1 MSAAKPKEPQPLGST
16 SGKRGYIRSCQR
28 CGKELRGVGRT
39 TKWCPDCRLAVRAQ
53 QSSAYYQ
60 KQKAIAQANRE
71 VITREASLRLLARV
85 ADWAGISYGALM
97 AKSPAEREVLILAY
111 KTEKGGNAP

>member
-1 MSAAKPKEPQPLGST
+1 MAG
-16 SGKRGYIRSCQR
+16 GKSRCCVR
-28 CGKELRGVGRT
+28 CGSYYTPTGAHQKY
-39 TKWCPDCRLAVRAQ
+39 CPDCRLAVRAQ

-60 KQKAIAQANRE
+60 KQKAALAK

-97 AKSPAEREVLILAY
+97 AKSPNARAALVRQYQE
-111 KTEKGGNAP
+111 EKGEIP

>member
-1 MSAAKPKEPQPLGST
+1 MAG
-16 SGKRGYIRSCQR
+16 GKSRCCVR
-28 CGKELRGVGRT
+28 CGSYYTPTGAHQKY
-39 TKWCPDCRLAVRAQ
+39 CPDCRLAVRAQ

-60 KQKAIAQANRE
+60 KQKAALAK

-97 AKSPAEREVLILAY
+97 AKSPDARAALVRQYQE
-111 KTEKGGNAP
+111 EKGEIP

>member
-1 MSAAKPKEPQPLGST
+1 MAGGKTTEPQPLGST

-60 KQKAIAQANRE
+60 KQKAALTK

-97 AKSPAEREVLILAY
+97 AKSPDARAALVRQYQE
-111 KTEKGGNAP
+111 EKGEIP

>member
-1 MSAAKPKEPQPLGST
+1 MAD
-16 SGKRGYIRSCQR
+16 GKTRCCLR
-28 CGKELRGVGRT
+28 CGAYYTPTGRSQ
-39 TKWCPDCRLAVRAQ
+39 KYCPDCRLAVRAQ

-60 KQKAIAQANRE
+60 KQKAIAQANQE

-97 AKSPAEREVLILAY
+97 AKSPDARAALIQQY
-111 KTEKGGNAP
+111 QQTKGEIL

>member
-1 MSAAKPKEPQPLGST
+1 M
-16 SGKRGYIRSCQR
+16 R
-28 CGKELRGVGRT
+28 CGSYYTPTGAHQKY
-39 TKWCPDCRLAVRAQ
+39 CPDCRLAVRAQ

-60 KQKAIAQANRE
+60 KQKAIAQANQE

-97 AKSPAEREVLILAY
+97 AKSPDARAALVRQYQE
-111 KTEKGGNAP
+111 EKGEIP

>member
-1 MSAAKPKEPQPLGST
+1 MAGGKTTEPQPLGST

-97 AKSPAEREVLILAY
+97 AKSPDARAALVRQYQE
-111 KTEKGGNAP
+111 EKGEIP

>member
-1 MSAAKPKEPQPLGST
+1 MAG
-16 SGKRGYIRSCQR
+16 GKLRCCVR
-28 CGKELRGVGRT
+28 CGSYYTPTGAHQKY
-39 TKWCPDCRLAVRAQ
+39 CPDCRLAVRAQ

-60 KQKAIAQANRE
+60 KQKAIAQANQE

-97 AKSPAEREVLILAY
+97 AKSPDARAALVRQY
-111 KTEKGGNAP
+111 QNEKGEIP

>member
-1 MSAAKPKEPQPLGST
+1 MAG
-16 SGKRGYIRSCQR
+16 GKLRACLR
-28 CGKELRGVGRT
+28 CGSYYTPTGPSQKY
-39 TKWCPDCRLAVRAQ
+39 CPDCRLAVRAQ

-60 KQKAIAQANRE
+60 KQKATLAK

-97 AKSPAEREVLILAY
+97 AKSPDARAALVRQYQE
-111 KTEKGGNAP
+111 EKGEIP

>member
-1 MSAAKPKEPQPLGST
+1 MAG
-16 SGKRGYIRSCQR
+16 GKSRCCVR
-28 CGKELRGVGRT
+28 CGSYYIPTGRSQ
-39 TKWCPDCRLAVRAQ
+39 KYCPDCRLAVRAQ

-60 KQKAIAQANRE
+60 KQKAALTK

-97 AKSPAEREVLILAY
+97 SKSPNARAALVRQYQE
-111 KTEKGGNAP
+111 EKGEIP

>member
-1 MSAAKPKEPQPLGST
+1 MAG
-16 SGKRGYIRSCQR
+16 GKLRACLR
-28 CGKELRGVGRT
+28 CGSYYTPTGYHQKY
-39 TKWCPDCRLAVRAQ
+39 CPDCRLAVRAQ

-60 KQKAIAQANRE
+60 KQKAIAQANQE

-97 AKSPAEREVLILAY
+97 AKSPDARAALVRQYQE
-111 KTEKGGNAP
+111 EKGEIA

>member
-1 MSAAKPKEPQPLGST
+1 MAG
-16 SGKRGYIRSCQR
+16 GKLRCCVR
-28 CGKELRGVGRT
+28 CGSYYTPTGRSQ
-39 TKWCPDCRLAVRAQ
+39 KYCPDCRLAVRAQ

-97 AKSPAEREVLILAY
+97 AKSPDARAALIRQY
-111 KTEKGGNAP
+111 QEDKGEIP